1 MLWACCAEHVL
12 VSQVGVVGLYVCV
25 GAGTHA
31 AMRYFIPFA
40 YELSESG

>member
-31 AMRYFIPFA
+31 AMRYFIPLA